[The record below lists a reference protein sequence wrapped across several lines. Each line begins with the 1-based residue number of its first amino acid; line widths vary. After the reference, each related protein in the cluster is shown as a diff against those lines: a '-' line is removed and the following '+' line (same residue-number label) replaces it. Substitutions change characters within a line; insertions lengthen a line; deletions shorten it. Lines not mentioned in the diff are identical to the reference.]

1 MRKKLITRMTG
12 IAALCALLMAPLTT
26 ATANAAPAR
35 PATYHGH
42 SLFRGDVMAPDDY
55 LDSAGGNFILRMQT
69 DGNLVEYEPGVNWK
83 VCWASNTNGWPGS
96 YATYQGDGNF
106 VVYTSGGEALWASN
120 TVGDGGSTVDITESL
135 YDDDGSLFVGFRRI
149 HYGC

>member
-1 MRKKLITRMTG
+1 MRKTLITRLTG
-12 IAALCALLMAPLTT
+12 IAALCALLMNPLTT
-26 ATANAAPAR
+26 ATANAAPAS

-42 SLFRGDVMAPDDY
+42 SLLRGDVMAPDDY
-55 LDSAGGNFILRMQT
+55 LDSRGGNFILRMQT
-69 DGNLVEYEPGVNWK
+69 DGNLVEYEPGVDWK

-106 VVYTSGGEALWASN
+106 VVYTSGGEPLWASN
-120 TVGDGGSTVDITESL
+120 TVGDAGSSVDITESL
-135 YDDDGSLFVGFRRI
+135 HTDDGSLWVGKTTI

>member
-1 MRKKLITRMTG
+1 MRRKLITRMTG
-12 IAALCALLMAPLTT
+12 IAALCALLMTPLTT

-69 DGNLVEYEPGVNWK
+69 DGNLVEYWPGAGWK

-120 TVGDGGSTVDITESL
+120 TVGDGGSTVDISESL
-135 YDDDGSLFVGFRRI
+135 RDYGSQYVGFTRI
-149 HYGC
+149 HYAC

>member
-12 IAALCALLMAPLTT
+12 IAALCALLMTPLTT
-26 ATANAAPAR
+26 ATANAAPVR

-42 SLFRGDVMAPDDY
+42 YLLRGDVMAPGDY
-55 LDSAGGNFILRMQT
+55 ISSGDGQFTLDMQT
-69 DGNLVEYEPGVNWK
+69 DGNLVEYWSSGR

-106 VVYTSGGEALWASN
+106 VVYTGGGDALWASN
-120 TVGDGGSTVDITESL
+120 TVGDRGTTVDISTAL
-135 YDDDGSLFVGFRRI
+135 QDYGSQYVGFTRI
-149 HYGC
+149 HYAC